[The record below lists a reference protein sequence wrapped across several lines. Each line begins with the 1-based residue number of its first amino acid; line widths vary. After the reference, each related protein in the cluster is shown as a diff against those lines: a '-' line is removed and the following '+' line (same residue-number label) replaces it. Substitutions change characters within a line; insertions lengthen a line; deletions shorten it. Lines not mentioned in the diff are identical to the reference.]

1 MLSCGTLLTPHA
13 GYIILQGSSKKS
25 ICTCSACKKGE
36 RRRVRLRLG
45 RRGGDHS
52 SCHTLSLKSYH
63 LKIYSSCHTISP
75 LSFKSNHLNRIPA
88 VKRPSHIDQVRD
100 GRAGALMSEEFADRD
115 VPRERL
121 RERLVSSWS
130 SLWSSASFPT
140 SSPALSPTLS
150 CASNSGS
157 HASGHGG
164 PPSSSDGTVKYLMQ
178 SLARDSSLEAAGC
191 RGCRGRA

>member
-1 MLSCGTLLTPHA
+1 MRKTA
-13 GYIILQGSSKKS
+13 R
-25 ICTCSACKKGE
+25 E
-36 RRRVRLRLG
+36 VRRRVPWLG

-75 LSFKSNHLNRIPA
+75 LSFLSHHLKRIPA

-115 VPRERL
+115 APRERL

-164 PPSSSDGTVKYLMQ
+164 PPSSSDGSCTRRHVVVARA
-178 SLARDSSLEAAGC
+178 LAQP
-191 RGCRGRA
+191 RARARARLLRTSAVHALLHGVPFWLPFPLLPSP